1 MIKKAAVLFL
11 VLILVLVSG
20 SPAWAKAPVIS
31 SFAGVLMDAESG
43 QIYYSKK
50 GDVRREPASLTKIMT
65 AILAIENG
73 NLDDLVTVSRRAASV
88 SVGQDI
94 GLKTGDRLILE
105 NLVKAA
111 LIYSA
116 NDSTVAIAEHI
127 GGTEQEFIR
136 MMNAKA
142 LLLGAYSTRFAN
154 TNGYHHPNHY
164 TTARDLAVITRY
176 ALGNKKFAE
185 LVGTPE
191 TTIQWADGREKE
203 IRNTNRLL
211 KNGTYQGLYGVKTGS
226 TPRAGDCLIAAANRD
241 GRNLIAVVLHSR
253 NRYNDAAKLLDYGFD
268 HIDKVTLCR
277 SSEKLASKRIDG
289 GVLHEVALVAGKTA
303 EVYLPEDDVAMV
315 KREIKFDGPVR
326 APVRRGQRLGE
337 VVYSCEGKELAR
349 VELISAADVEKPGLF
364 GRLYNALDF

>member
-1 MIKKAAVLFL
+1 MFKKAAVLVL
-11 VLILVLVSG
+11 VLFQVLAFTG
-20 SPAWAKAPVIS
+20 PALAKPPGIS
-31 SFAGVLMDAESG
+31 ALAGVLMDAGSG

-73 NLDDLVTVSRRAASV
+73 NLEELVTVSPRAASV

-94 GLKTGDRLILE
+94 GLKSGDSLTLE

-142 LLLGAYSTRFAN
+142 VLLGAYSTRFAN

-191 TTIQWADGREKE
+191 TTILWADGRKKE

-211 KNGTYQGLYGVKTGS
+211 KNGSYQGLYGVKTG
-226 TPRAGDCLIAAANRD
+226 TTLRAGDCLVAAAARD
-241 GRNLIAVVLHSR
+241 GRNLIAVVLHCG
-253 NRYNDAAKLLDYGFD
+253 NRYNDAVKLLDYGFD
-268 HIDKVTLCR
+268 HFNRVTLCR
-277 SSEKLASKRIDG
+277 FSEKLAGRRVEG
-289 GVLHEVALVAGKTA
+289 GVLPEVALVAGNTA
-303 EVYLPEDDVAMV
+303 EVYLPGEDVAKV

-337 VVYSCEGKELAR
+337 VVYSFDGKELAR
-349 VELISAADVEKPGLF
+349 VELVSAVDVKKPGPF
-364 GRLYNALDF
+364 GRLYDALDF